1 VSLLRLGG
9 KYNVFWLPE
18 TFPDSSVSPTPIAVI
33 IRGYGILHD
42 IMNEEGNHSKNN
54 GRVAVVTGS
63 SKGIGKA
70 IATEFAN
77 AGYSVVLNARNE
89 VELKRAAEDISKSI
103 KDSRKVVSISGDIS
117 QEPVCISLIE
127 GTVKQFGRI
136 DVLVNNAGIGGESK
150 KIHELTE
157 KEWDEVIDINLKG
170 TFLCTR
176 EAVKNMMKSGSNIQD
191 NVNNYSIINISSV
204 HEQIPQ
210 PESAPYAASKGG
222 MEMLTKTVAL
232 ELADTGIRVN
242 GIAPGAIATDMNKE
256 VLENQEKKEKKEQRI
271 PVHRIGQPEE
281 IAKVALFLASENA
294 SYIAGT
300 TIYVDGGLTL
310 VS

>member
-1 VSLLRLGG
+1 MQEKS
-9 KYNVFWLPE
+9 NF
-18 TFPDSSVSPTPIAVI
+18 SSN
-33 IRGYGILHD
+33 
-42 IMNEEGNHSKNN
+42 NER
-54 GRVAVVTGS
+54 RVAVVTGS

-70 IATEFAN
+70 IALEFAN
-77 AGYSVVLNARNE
+77 AGYSVVINARNE
-89 VELKRAAEDISKSI
+89 EELKQAAKDISNSI
-103 KDSRKVVSISGDIS
+103 KDAGRIVSIPGDIS

-127 GTVKQFGRI
+127 SAVRQFGRI

-150 KIHELTE
+150 KINELTE
-157 KEWDEVIDINLKG
+157 KDWDQVIDVNLKG
-170 TFLCTR
+170 AFLCTR
-176 EAVKNMMKSGSNIQD
+176 EAVKNMMKDGNNNNNNNKS
-191 NVNNYSIINISSV
+191 NYSIINVSSV
-204 HEQIPQ
+204 HEQTPQ

-222 MEMLTKTVAL
+222 MQMLTKTIAL
-232 ELADTGIRVN
+232 ELAEKGIRIN

-256 VLENQEKKEKKEQRI
+256 LLENQKAKEKKEQEI

-281 IAKVALFLASENA
+281 IAKVALFLASEDA